1 MSVTFFCPDA
11 PTTNHTC
18 QYCEDTRK
26 WHAEGDY
33 NQWPILDGE
42 IIRDEARIAAL
53 TPGEMARL
61 TCRPGCNGTQ
71 EVSVAPEANFA
82 NATARGV
89 LALLGLDAEELYGEA
104 TPEQCRGILQR
115 IMRLANTEGAVA
127 GLDREATDERQT
139 RIETVDGMPTF
150 TQGPRMIGVPNT
162 SADTLRRIEYLRE
175 IFSYGASHNTKVC
188 WG

>member
-33 NQWPILDGE
+33 TAFPILDGE
-42 IIRDEARIAAL
+42 FIRDEARIL
-53 TPGEMARL
+53 TPAELARL
-61 TCRPGCNGTQ
+61 TCRPHCNGTQ

-82 NATARGV
+82 SANARGV
-89 LALLGLDAEELYGEA
+89 LALLGLDAENLYGEA
-104 TPEQCRGILQR
+104 SPEQCREVLQR
-115 IMRLANTEGAVA
+115 IMLLTNKEGAVA

-139 RIETVDGMPTF
+139 RIENVGGMPTF